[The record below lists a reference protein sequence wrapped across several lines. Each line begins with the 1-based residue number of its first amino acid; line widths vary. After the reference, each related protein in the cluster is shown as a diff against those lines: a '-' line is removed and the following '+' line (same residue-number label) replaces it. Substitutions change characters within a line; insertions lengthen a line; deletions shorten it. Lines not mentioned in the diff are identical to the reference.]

1 MFRSFF
7 LNRQW
12 MHWSVAGSALI
23 LVATWYQVEL
33 DVQINEWFG
42 GFYNLVQMALSKP
55 GVVTFHQFFG
65 ELIAFGRIAGI
76 YIFIATI
83 LSFFIK
89 HYIFRW
95 RTAMNAYYMQHWDTV
110 RHIEGAAQRV
120 QEDTMRF
127 AGIMEDL
134 GVSFMRSVMTLFAFL
149 PILWVLSDKV
159 TELPWLGPVPK
170 ALVWVAIIFALFG
183 TVVLA
188 LVGIR
193 LPGLEFQNQRVE
205 AAYRKELV
213 YGEDD
218 EARAEDFTV
227 AELFS
232 HIRHNYFRLY
242 LNYLY
247 FDVARYSYLQ
257 FGVLVP
263 YIALGPTI
271 VSGVITLGVM
281 QQIVRAFGRVESSF
295 QYLVNAWTTIVT
307 LISIFKRL
315 RAFEG
320 QIRSREAEGQSSVVT
335 ETA

>member
-12 MHWSVAGSALI
+12 WPWSIAGSVLI

-42 GFYNLVQMALSKP
+42 SFYNLVQKALGKP
-55 GVVTFHQFFG
+55 GAVTFHEFLAQLLTFAHIAG
-65 ELIAFGRIAGI
+65 LYVLIATVIG
-76 YIFIATI
+76 
-83 LSFFIK
+83 FFIK

-95 RTAMNAYYMQHWDTV
+95 RTAMNAYYISHWETV

-127 AGIMEDL
+127 ASIVEDL

-159 TELPWLGPVPK
+159 SELPWLGPVPK
-170 ALVWVAIIFALFG
+170 ALVWVAIVFALCG
-183 TVVLA
+183 TVALA

-218 EARAEDFTV
+218 SARAGAMTV
-227 AELFS
+227 VDLFS

-295 QYLVNAWTTIVT
+295 QYLVNAWTTIVV
-307 LISIFKRL
+307 LISIYKRL
-315 RAFEG
+315 RAFEA
-320 QIRSREAEGQSSVVT
+320 QITTREAAGRSGVAAER
-335 ETA
+335 A